1 MPETQRFSHNS
12 RNGRKTLMRYDLC
25 YVGQVVK
32 TRSIETSFGTGVL
45 FDKEILLRII
55 HLNPETHTVD
65 VCMVEDYGYYN
76 YVLPHTLKNAKLHL
90 PT

>member
-1 MPETQRFSHNS
+1 
-12 RNGRKTLMRYDLC
+12 MRYDLC
-25 YVGQVVK
+25 YVGQIVK

-45 FDKEILLRII
+45 LEKETLLRII
-55 HLNPETHTVD
+55 HLNPENRTVD
-65 VCMVEDYGYYN
+65 VCMVEDCGHYN

>member
-1 MPETQRFSHNS
+1 
-12 RNGRKTLMRYDLC
+12 MRYELC
-25 YVGQVVK
+25 YVGQIVK

-45 FDKEILLRII
+45 FEKETLLRII
-55 HLNPETHTVD
+55 HLNPENHTVD

>member
-1 MPETQRFSHNS
+1 
-12 RNGRKTLMRYDLC
+12 MRYDLC
-25 YVGQVVK
+25 YVGQTVK
-32 TRSIETSFGTGVL
+32 THSIETSFGTGVL

-76 YVLPHTLKNAKLHL
+76 YVLPRTLKKTKLHSDG
-90 PT
+90 